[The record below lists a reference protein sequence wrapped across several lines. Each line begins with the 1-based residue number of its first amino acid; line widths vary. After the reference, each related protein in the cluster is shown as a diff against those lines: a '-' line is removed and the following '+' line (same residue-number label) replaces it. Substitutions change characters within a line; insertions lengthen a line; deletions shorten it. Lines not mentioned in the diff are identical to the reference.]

1 MIEHQVKDGYIYFKH
16 RSEWNSR
23 LYQCRL
29 HVDHYASNNRPALVM
44 ECYELEGEYWDRYA
58 ELTTNVL
65 DHHMPIEYAALD
77 INNFSRALEV
87 IEGLGIGS
95 LTNIAVRSGFCTYPV
110 VELNLEAFESG
121 N

>member
-1 MIEHQVKDGYIYFKH
+1 MIEHQVKDGFIYFKH

-29 HVDHYASNNRPALVM
+29 YVDHYESNNRLALIM
-44 ECYELEGEYWDRYA
+44 EYYELEGEYWELYA

-65 DHHMPIEYAALD
+65 NDRLPVEYAALD

-110 VELNLEAFESG
+110 VELNLEAFDNE
-121 N
+121 

>member
-1 MIEHQVKDGYIYFKH
+1 
-16 RSEWNSR
+16 
-23 LYQCRL
+23 
-29 HVDHYASNNRPALVM
+29 M
-44 ECYELEGEYWDRYA
+44 ECYELEGEYWEPYA